1 MKQRFSFFILIF
13 LFLFDHEVLHAQH
26 ILGGLSVGFNLTQLD
41 GDQFYGFNQAGISV
55 GPMAVIPFG
64 KQKKWSVSLE
74 LLFTQKGSY
83 HRGATDTTYYRLRLQ
98 YAEIPVLAHFTDKKN
113 VSAGLGFCYGQLIGV
128 KESSQL
134 FMVPHSDFSNDEVSV
149 VVEGQVRMWDRLW
162 LGVRYQ
168 YSILSLRK
176 VTIVN
181 PYNPKDTWDRDQ
193 YNNVITI
200 RLSYVFKQDIPIKN
214 RKK

>member
-1 MKQRFSFFILIF
+1 MHSISWEDCRS
-13 LFLFDHEVLHAQH
+13 
-26 ILGGLSVGFNLTQLD
+26 GFNLTQLD

-55 GPMAVIPFG
+55 GPMQSYLSGNKKMVGEPGVAFFTEGKLPPGSDGHNLLPSPAAICRDTSFSPF
-64 KQKKWSVSLE
+64 
-74 LLFTQKGSY
+74 
-83 HRGATDTTYYRLRLQ
+83 H
-98 YAEIPVLAHFTDKKN
+98 DKKN

-168 YSILSLRK
+168 YSILS
-176 VTIVN
+176 
-181 PYNPKDTWDRDQ
+181 
-193 YNNVITI
+193 
-200 RLSYVFKQDIPIKN
+200 
-214 RKK
+214 